1 MKLTFFGLTDCACGH
16 GWCLFVNQTRRTVK
30 TRRPL
35 VNGETTGAAR
45 FFLYLFQVAVS
56 CQSQLRRSW
65 RMSLVCSLMTFYTAI
80 PFFHSRPRTNHAL
93 TTRRG
98 NSNLDYALEATGT
111 GATAHFSPN
120 GCGFSRK
127 LKKALVHLQKEADL
141 DMLEGMLK
149 ASGWR
154 IQQ

>member
-1 MKLTFFGLTDCACGH
+1 MENVPGLLIDDFLH
-16 GWCLFVNQTRRTVK
+16 GNTILPQPTSHE
-30 TRRPL
+30 P
-35 VNGETTGAAR
+35 
-45 FFLYLFQVAVS
+45 
-56 CQSQLRRSW
+56 W
-65 RMSLVCSLMTFYTAI
+65 R
-80 PFFHSRPRTNHAL
+80 
-93 TTRRG
+93 TRRG

-111 GATAHFSPN
+111 GATAHFIPN